1 MATERGEATRARL
14 IEATAQVVAEVGYA
28 NASTRAIARAAGV
41 AEGTIYRHFPNKA
54 AMFLAAAVDRND
66 PIIEW
71 MSGLPSRAGS
81 DTVEDNLTDCLV
93 HLSALRKKML
103 PLELALLTDPE
114 LAEQQRLVAFGPPEA
129 RPVGPPE
136 YIAEYLAAE
145 QKLGRVRADV
155 APDRMAMVIL
165 ATLFGLSVPL
175 FDGEVGLDQALL
187 TTAVRMLLT
196 GIEPG
201 TPGA

>member
-1 MATERGEATRARL
+1 M
-14 IEATAQVVAEVGYA
+14 
-28 NASTRAIARAAGV
+28 

-54 AMFLAAAVDRND
+54 TMFLAAAVDRND

-71 MSGLPSRAGS
+71 MSGLPFRAGQ
-81 DTVEDNLTDCLV
+81 DTVEENLTDCLV
-93 HLSALRKKML
+93 HLSALRKRML

-114 LAEQQRLVAFGPPEA
+114 LAGQQRLVAFGPPEA

-145 QKLGRVRADV
+145 QKLGRVRADL
-155 APDRMAMVIL
+155 AADRMAIVIL

-175 FDGEVGLDQALL
+175 FDVEAGLDRALL
-187 TTAVRMLLT
+187 ATAVRMLLT
-196 GIEPG
+196 GIEPAA
-201 TPGA
+201 PRA